1 MYYLLFFLFFIFT
14 NLLFVFL
21 FVRKDYKD
29 NKTIVLVIIIILNV
43 KK

>member
-1 MYYLLFFLFFIFT
+1 MYYLLFFNT